1 MCSQQFAVSRRWV
14 GRMAWLSSSI
24 VAVQIVL
31 LVLGRDGICLSQ
43 GCQVVDELTRVP
55 PLVFNL
61 AGLFFFQAVAWG
73 VFRTDT
79 EKAIRWRIVQWLL
92 LAGLAAEGVLVGFQL
107 FVVGVFCTYCL
118 IILGCIVLLNL
129 LAGKKQL
136 LAGTFVF
143 ASVFLAFSSL
153 QFKQD
158 SGLHNATRDGV
169 FASRIHPSSPV
180 TVHLFFS
187 STCTHCHSVLEAMA
201 RTPALSML
209 LNPIDRIS
217 SLDIPGLTLNG
228 QYSPEAN
235 RALLNALDIQEIPV
249 LLEHKNTGLVIIKG
263 ENAILRYLDTFA
275 SSGPEATA
283 TPVTP
288 INSAWQIDSFSGAG
302 ETTDGCSVQT
312 DCESTE

>member
-1 MCSQQFAVSRRWV
+1 
-14 GRMAWLSSSI
+14 MAWLSSSI

-158 SGLHNATRDGV
+158 SGLHPPGV
-169 FASRIHPSSPV
+169 VPRHAQLNSKAVNRSKGRVKPL
-180 TVHLFFS
+180 VH
-187 STCTHCHSVLEAMA
+187 E
-201 RTPALSML
+201 
-209 LNPIDRIS
+209 
-217 SLDIPGLTLNG
+217 
-228 QYSPEAN
+228 
-235 RALLNALDIQEIPV
+235 
-249 LLEHKNTGLVIIKG
+249 
-263 ENAILRYLDTFA
+263 
-275 SSGPEATA
+275 
-283 TPVTP
+283 
-288 INSAWQIDSFSGAG
+288 
-302 ETTDGCSVQT
+302 
-312 DCESTE
+312 